1 MSDKFIPA
9 SPLAGSLSP
18 ASLPNPFSA
27 LPPPLILR
35 MKMRLQYLND
45 YGNQP
50 GGPELRLRL
59 IFLSRTKKRDA
70 FGDSRYNLGFLLV
83 GFFPSEIAVLRSLFL
98 LLTRHRM

>member
-9 SPLAGSLSP
+9 SPLPGSLSLS
-18 ASLPNPFSA
+18 SLAPQSLLGTP
-27 LPPPLILR
+27 PPPLIPR

-50 GGPELRLRL
+50 GDPELRLRL

-70 FGDSRYNLGFLLV
+70 FGDLEVQSGVLAC
-83 GFFPSEIAVLRSLFL
+83 GFFPMKLQF
-98 LLTRHRM
+98 